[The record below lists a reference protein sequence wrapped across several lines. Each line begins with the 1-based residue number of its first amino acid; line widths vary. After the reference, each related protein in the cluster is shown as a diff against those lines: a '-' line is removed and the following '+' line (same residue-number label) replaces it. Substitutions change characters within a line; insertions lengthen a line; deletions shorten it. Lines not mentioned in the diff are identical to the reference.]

1 MRKLALASALALFA
15 LGAHAAPPPEAAVC
29 ASCHGAAG
37 KAPNPEW
44 PNLAGQ
50 NKPYLISSLKA
61 YRDGTRSN
69 PLMSPMAKP
78 LSDEAIET
86 LATYFSGL

>member
-1 MRKLALASALALFA
+1 M
-15 LGAHAAPPPEAAVC
+15 GAQAAPPPEAAVC
-29 ASCHGAAG
+29 AGCHGPEG

-50 NKPYLISSLKA
+50 NKAYLALQMKA
-61 YRDGTRSN
+61 FRDGTRSN
-69 PLMSPMAKP
+69 PMMSPMAKP

>member
-1 MRKLALASALALFA
+1 MRKTLITAALLSASVTAFA
-15 LGAHAAPPPEAAVC
+15 AAPPEAATC
-29 ASCHGAAG
+29 AGCHGMDG
-37 KAPNPEW
+37 KSVNPAW

-50 NKPYLISSLKA
+50 NKDYLVSAIKA
-61 YRDGTRSN
+61 YRDGGRNN

-78 LSDEAIET
+78 LSDEAIDT